1 MDLALMTSL
10 NCRHAQDVP
19 AEFPE
24 GLIALDL
31 SFNKLS
37 VIPRLEG
44 IKRLQRLDLSNNH
57 LTSIESLSGCYSLT
71 ELSLASNMLRTIDNL
86 RHLSELTRLNL
97 ESNLIQTPADI
108 RPLSF
113 NCKLKV
119 LILQGNPV
127 ASLKSYKPT
136 IHSVIPG
143 LQMLDNKRRA
153 RLNATFTR
161 ETQAFF
167 THSIETVS
175 MPVRS
180 PPIKP
185 VQSEAKV
192 HEPVPFKPRSQAEL
206 GRVKRTLRS
215 IYYFSD
221 LSADQITALLQCFFI
236 ISFQVNETLIVG
248 QSTCECLIVV
258 LSGELL
264 YSGKRLSADAKLFV
278 EGLFV
283 PQEAEGDLTCL
294 QAGEAILLTRETF
307 EGAEASCRGL
317 VEMVKAFH
325 ARANIIPAKIKEN
338 QTLKLRL
345 AKTVSERLHNLGRK
359 PPVQPV
365 QFSFSPNISRS
376 PQSAYSARSM
386 KKSAIL
392 TESVPSSHESESVFA
407 YKKERKVETTYR
419 PKTPALESFEFAEMS
434 SFSPKT
440 PVHSAECDELN
451 DEITTC
457 KSTLCS
463 LIVLSQD
470 LESVTKKQT
479 DSYRNILTECDLFA
493 QRPMPDLVDASKPA
507 LLKELIVLSNAIK
520 LHLQTFLEAL
530 ERKDLGEIVRQ
541 RFELIRSRM
550 VPIEKLPLSL
560 QRIADFAD
568 SFLAGRAEIDRATQ
582 PVGDLS
588 FTSSQSIDT

>member
-1 MDLALMTSL
+1 MDPALTSL
-10 NCRHAQDVP
+10 NCRHAQQVP
-19 AEFPE
+19 AEFPKS
-24 GLIALDL
+24 LIALDL
-31 SFNKLS
+31 SFNTLS

-57 LTSIESLSGCYSLT
+57 LTSVEDLGGCYALT
-71 ELSLASNMLRTIDNL
+71 ELSLASNLLRTIDDL

-97 ESNLIQTPADI
+97 EGNLIQTAADI

-136 IHSVIPG
+136 INSVIPG
-143 LQMLDNKRRA
+143 LQMLDNKRRT
-153 RLNATFTR
+153 RLNATCTR
-161 ETQAFF
+161 DTQAFF

-175 MPVRS
+175 TPVRS
-180 PPIKP
+180 PPVKP
-185 VQSEAKV
+185 VQSEPKV
-192 HEPVPFKPRSQAEL
+192 HEPVHFKPRSQAEL

-215 IYYFSD
+215 ICYFSD

-264 YSGKRLSADAKLFV
+264 YSGKRLQADAKLFV

-283 PQEAEGDLTCL
+283 PQEAEGDLTCA
-294 QAGEAILLTRETF
+294 QAGEAILLTRESF
-307 EGAEASCRGL
+307 EGAERGL

-325 ARANIIPAKIKEN
+325 ARANIVPAKIKEN

-345 AKTVSERLHNLGRK
+345 AKAVSERLHNLGRK

-376 PQSAYSARSM
+376 PQSAYSVPSM
-386 KKSAIL
+386 KKLVLI
-392 TESVPSSHESESVFA
+392 TEAVPSSNESEAMFA
-407 YKKERKVETTYR
+407 YKNERKVEATYR

-434 SFSPKT
+434 SYSPKT
-440 PVHSAECDELN
+440 PTPSAESDELN
-451 DEITTC
+451 DEIATC
-457 KSTLCS
+457 KSTLCA

-470 LESVTKKQT
+470 LECLTKKKT
-479 DSYRNILTECDLFA
+479 DNYRNILTECDLMY
-493 QRPMPDLVDASKPA
+493 QRPMPDLVDTPKPA
-507 LLKELIVLSNAIK
+507 QLKQLIVLSNAIK

-541 RFELIRSRM
+541 RFELIRNRM

-560 QRIADFAD
+560 QRIADFTD
-568 SFLAGRAEIDRATQ
+568 SFLAGRAENDRAAQ

-588 FTSSQSIDT
+588 FTSSQTLDT